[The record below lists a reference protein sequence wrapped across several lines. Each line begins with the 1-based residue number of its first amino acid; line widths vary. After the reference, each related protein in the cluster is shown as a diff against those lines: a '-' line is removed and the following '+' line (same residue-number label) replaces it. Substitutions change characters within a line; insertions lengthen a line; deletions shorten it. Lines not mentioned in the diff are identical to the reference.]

1 MVSPIGFAELG
12 TESIRKGYEFG
23 KIYIFFIVIIGNLT
37 KSIDLGCHTS
47 SFSHPAFDPFEGC
60 PWMVLKLPT
69 VMGIPYWQTKIFSL
83 SSSLSIRL
91 HASLTYRQ

>member
-12 TESIRKGYEFG
+12 TESIRNGYEFG
-23 KIYIFFIVIIGNLT
+23 KKKIFIVIIGNLT

-60 PWMVLKLPT
+60 PWMVLKLRT
-69 VMGIPYWQTKIFSL
+69 VMGIPYWQTKIFSA

>member
-12 TESIRKGYEFG
+12 TESIRNGYEFG
-23 KIYIFFIVIIGNLT
+23 KKNFFIVIIGNLT

-69 VMGIPYWQTKIFSL
+69 VMGIPYWQTKIFSV

>member
-12 TESIRKGYEFG
+12 TESIRKGYEF
-23 KIYIFFIVIIGNLT
+23 IYILYIFFIVIIGNLT

-60 PWMVLKLPT
+60 PWMVLKLRT
-69 VMGIPYWQTKIFSL
+69 VMGIPY
-83 SSSLSIRL
+83 
-91 HASLTYRQ
+91 

>member
-1 MVSPIGFAELG
+1 MNLE
-12 TESIRKGYEFG
+12 K
-23 KIYIFFIVIIGNLT
+23 KNFFIVIIGNLT

-60 PWMVLKLPT
+60 PWMVLVKLPT